1 MHKQRKS
8 NLFPYIQEHRYQAQL
23 TFFSKTST
31 RNSFSQTKNQ
41 NHLHKLVNYM
51 NQNQEIHKNKKRTH
65 FERTKIKATSTQKT
79 KREGETC
86 YLSLARF

>member
-1 MHKQRKS
+1 MHKQRKR
-8 NLFPYIQEHRYQAQL
+8 NLFPFIQEHRYQAKL
-23 TFFSKTST
+23 TFFSETSK
-31 RNSFSQTKNQ
+31 RNSFSQTK
-41 NHLHKLVNYM
+41 
-51 NQNQEIHKNKKRTH
+51 NQEIHKNKKRTH

>member
-1 MHKQRKS
+1 MHKLRKR
-8 NLFPYIQEHRYQAQL
+8 NLFPFIQEHRYQAQL
-23 TFFSKTST
+23 TFFSETSK
-31 RNSFSQTKNQ
+31 RNSFSQTK
-41 NHLHKLVNYM
+41 
-51 NQNQEIHKNKKRTH
+51 NQEIHKNKKRTN